1 MADNQFI
8 EKSTFYKKHSIYDEH
23 IYRDTKKPTSKITKE
38 MKLFKHT
45 SSPKFLKIEIL
56 ILNDFT
62 ETLKYCLKWLFN
74 LFRLFHKRL

>member
-8 EKSTFYKKHSIYDEH
+8 EKSTFYKEHSIYDEH

-45 SSPKFLKIEIL
+45 SSPKLLKAEFRNDATLYIYIYIE
-56 ILNDFT
+56 
-62 ETLKYCLKWLFN
+62 
-74 LFRLFHKRL
+74 